1 MIIIIRNQSKQPP
14 NSRNRSNDTF
24 EQHNLR
30 ANERNGFYRSI
41 SLTEN
46 IGRMREDG
54 AEDPQIASRNRHT
67 LEDRALVAFERLR
80 SPGPIEPHP
89 EPRSRLLL
97 ALRGSNSSIAGAGGV
112 VRVRV
117 RRRIERLH
125 LGVLHVLL
133 LLLGLQES
141 PGKRKRALRHF
152 LYLP

>member
-1 MIIIIRNQSKQPP
+1 
-14 NSRNRSNDTF
+14 
-24 EQHNLR
+24 
-30 ANERNGFYRSI
+30 
-41 SLTEN
+41 
-46 IGRMREDG
+46 MREDG
-54 AEDPQIASRNRHT
+54 AEDPQIASRNRHA
-67 LEDRALVAFERLR
+67 LEDRALVALERLR

-117 RRRIERLH
+117 RRGIKRLH
-125 LGVLHVLL
+125 LGVLRVLL
-133 LLLGLQES
+133 LLLLVGLQES